1 LVLSGVSVGLQ
12 SLRFSIGFAIC
23 HCFYSG
29 FGAIE
34 MKLPQLTALLFLL
47 YLPAAFANKEIPI
60 WPNEVS
66 VNNKFINFSKNPAI
80 NNRAVTNV
88 DSPEMIYV
96 PPAGKN
102 NHSAVLIIPG
112 GGFSYIMQDAEGLDV
127 AKVLSQKG
135 YSSFVLIYRMPHGG
149 SEVNRN
155 NAFSDAQ
162 RAMRMIRGNAA
173 NYHIAGD
180 QIGVMGFSAGAFLAA
195 NLSNNADATNYSA
208 VDKLDQ
214 IPARPDFSA
223 LIYPV
228 LSLKDGVTHVGTRT
242 AMYGKDISEAV
253 IDQNSQEN
261 RVSNKTPP
269 TFLAQALD
277 DGTASPRNS
286 LLMFDAL
293 RKNKVKV
300 EMHLFQQGGH
310 GFGTGEKKN
319 IPAKN
324 WLTLF
329 SDWQASLV
337 KP

>member
-1 LVLSGVSVGLQ
+1 MKFPHLSAV
-12 SLRFSIGFAIC
+12 
-23 HCFYSG
+23 
-29 FGAIE
+29 
-34 MKLPQLTALLFLL
+34 LFLL

-66 VNNKFINFSKNPAI
+66 GNNKFINFSKNPAN

-96 PPAGKN
+96 PPVGKN

-135 YSSFVLIYRMPHGG
+135 YSSFVLIYRMPRGG

-155 NAFSDAQ
+155 NAFSDVQ
-162 RAMRMIRGNAA
+162 RAMRMIRGHAA
-173 NYHIAGD
+173 DYRIASN

-195 NLSNNADATNYSA
+195 NVSNSPDANNYTA
-208 VDKLDQ
+208 VDAQDQ
-214 IPARPDFSA
+214 VSARPDFTA

-228 LSLKDGVTHVGTRT
+228 LSLKNGVTHVGTRT
-242 AMYGKDISEAV
+242 AMYGKDISQADL
-253 IDQNSQEN
+253 DQYSQED
-261 RVSNKTPP
+261 RVSGNTPP

-277 DGTASPRNS
+277 DGTASPRNT
-286 LLMFDAL
+286 LQMFDAL
-293 RKNKVKV
+293 RKNHVKV

-310 GFGTGEKKN
+310 GFGTALKKN

-337 KP
+337 KKAG

>member
-1 LVLSGVSVGLQ
+1 
-12 SLRFSIGFAIC
+12 
-23 HCFYSG
+23 
-29 FGAIE
+29 
-34 MKLPQLTALLFLL
+34 MKFPQLSALLFLL

-66 VNNKFINFSKNPAI
+66 GNNKFINFSKNPAI

-127 AKVLSQKG
+127 AKVLSRKG

-149 SEVNRN
+149 TEINRN
-155 NAFSDAQ
+155 NAFSDVQ

-173 NYHIAGD
+173 NYHVAPN
-180 QIGVMGFSAGAFLAA
+180 QVGVMGFSAGAFLAA
-195 NLSNNADATNYSA
+195 NISNNPDAAYYSA
-208 VDKLDQ
+208 VDAQDTLS
-214 IPARPDFSA
+214 ARPDFTA

-228 LSLKDGVTHVGTRT
+228 LSLKDGVTHVGTRA
-242 AMYGKDISEAV
+242 AMYGKEVSQTV

-261 RVSNKTPP
+261 RVSPNTPP
-269 TFLAQALD
+269 TFLAQALN
-277 DGTASPRNS
+277 DGTASPNNS

-329 SDWQASLV
+329 SDWQASLEQ
-337 KP
+337 K

>member
-1 LVLSGVSVGLQ
+1 
-12 SLRFSIGFAIC
+12 
-23 HCFYSG
+23 
-29 FGAIE
+29 
-34 MKLPQLTALLFLL
+34 MKFPRLFPLFVLL
-47 YLPAAFANKEIPI
+47 YLPAAFANKDIPI

-66 VNNKFINFSKNPAI
+66 GNNKVVNFSKKPTI
-80 NNRAVTNV
+80 NNRAVTKV

-135 YSSFVLIYRMPHGG
+135 YSSFVLLYRMPRDG
-149 SEVNRN
+149 SEINRN
-155 NAFSDAQ
+155 NAFSDVQ
-162 RAMRMIRGNAA
+162 RAMRLIRGQATEYQIAA
-173 NYHIAGD
+173 N

-195 NLSNNADATNYSA
+195 NVSNSPDANNYTA
-208 VDKLDQ
+208 VDAQDK
-214 IPARPDFSA
+214 ISARPDFTA

-228 LSLKDGVTHVGTRT
+228 LSLKNGVTHLGTRT
-242 AMYGKDISEAV
+242 AMYGKDISQQDIE
-253 IDQNSQEN
+253 QYSQED
-261 RVSNKTPP
+261 RVTAKTPP

-277 DGTASPRNS
+277 DGTASPKNT
-286 LLMFDAL
+286 LQMFDAL
-293 RKNKVKV
+293 RQNHVKV

-310 GFGTGEKKN
+310 GFGTGQKKN

-324 WLTLF
+324 WPTLF

-337 KP
+337 PQTSSTH